1 VSKQYPFGAPMPR
14 FSVGDVVDVK
24 VGPGLPADPSTA
36 WDQGE
41 VTYVKNYQAGPVYT
55 VKMFD
60 GYSLKAE
67 EYDLRQADS

>member
-1 VSKQYPFGAPMPR
+1 MSKTHPFGAPMAR

-24 VGPGLPADPSTA
+24 VGTGLPADPSTA

-41 VTYVKNYQAGPVYT
+41 VTYVKNYQAGPIYT

-60 GYSLKAE
+60 GYSLKVE
-67 EYDLRQADS
+67 ECDLRQADS